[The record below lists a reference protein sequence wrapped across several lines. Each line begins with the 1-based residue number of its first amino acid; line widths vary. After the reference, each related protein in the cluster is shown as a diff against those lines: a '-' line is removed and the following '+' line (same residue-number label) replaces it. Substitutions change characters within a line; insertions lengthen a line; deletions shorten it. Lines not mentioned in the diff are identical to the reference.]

1 VITITL
7 RIRYKG
13 CYIMKSMLLKPI
25 LSGHLSKWAYT
36 LVEYELEYKPLK
48 AMKGHVVADFL
59 LIITLM

>member
-1 VITITL
+1 
-7 RIRYKG
+7 
-13 CYIMKSMLLKPI
+13 MKSMLLKPI